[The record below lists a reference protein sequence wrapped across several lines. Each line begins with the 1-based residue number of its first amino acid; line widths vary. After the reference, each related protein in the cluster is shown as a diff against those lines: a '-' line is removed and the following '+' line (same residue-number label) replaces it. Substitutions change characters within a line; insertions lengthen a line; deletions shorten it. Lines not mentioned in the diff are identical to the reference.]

1 MRNKAFEE
9 ILASATNESIERVRE
24 FMGRLEEG
32 ETKQR
37 IEALE
42 QRVQRQA
49 ELLEQMERALDE
61 LTGLL
66 RPSPDP
72 IQQLHKQIIDQYPVE
87 PGQVYQAIDSDGAV
101 CRYRREPRLNVDDNC
116 WDDSSWLWIMDTV
129 ELNNI
134 NWKDTLIK
142 LDPTDRIQQLHQQI
156 IDEHPLE
163 YGQRFQ
169 AIDRDGT
176 AWRFSSEPYIGMST
190 SNWWNN
196 GGAVWCITDD
206 VQLNGI
212 NWRDTLIEL

>member
-1 MRNKAFEE
+1 MRNKAFKE
-9 ILASATNESIERVRE
+9 ILASATNESIDRVRE

-32 ETKQR
+32 FKNDLLNR

-42 QRVQRQA
+42 QRVKRQS
-49 ELLEQMERALDE
+49 ELLEQMERDSDE
-61 LTGLL
+61 LVEML
-66 RPSPDP
+66 RPS
-72 IQQLHKQIIDQYPVE
+72 
-87 PGQVYQAIDSDGAV
+87 
-101 CRYRREPRLNVDDNC
+101 
-116 WDDSSWLWIMDTV
+116 
-129 ELNNI
+129 
-134 NWKDTLIK
+134 
-142 LDPTDRIQQLHQQI
+142 LDLTNPIQQLHQQI

-212 NWRDTLIEL
+212 NWRDTLIKL

>member
-1 MRNKAFEE
+1 MSDVKQ
-9 ILASATNESIERVRE
+9 S
-24 FMGRLEEG
+24 LEEG

-49 ELLEQMERALDE
+49 ELLEQMEIALDE
-61 LTGLL
+61 LTEIL

-72 IQQLHKQIIDQYPVE
+72 IQQLH
-87 PGQVYQAIDSDGAV
+87 
-101 CRYRREPRLNVDDNC
+101 
-116 WDDSSWLWIMDTV
+116 
-129 ELNNI
+129 
-134 NWKDTLIK
+134 
-142 LDPTDRIQQLHQQI
+142 QQI
-156 IDEHPLE
+156 IDEYPLE

-176 AWRFSSEPYIGMST
+176 VWRFSSEPYIGMST

-212 NWRDTLIEL
+212 NWRDTLIKL